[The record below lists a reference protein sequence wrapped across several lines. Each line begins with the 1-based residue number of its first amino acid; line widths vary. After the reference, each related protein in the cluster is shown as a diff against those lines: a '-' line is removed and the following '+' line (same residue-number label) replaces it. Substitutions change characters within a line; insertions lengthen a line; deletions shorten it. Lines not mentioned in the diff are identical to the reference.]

1 MCKSIQLQSQVSE
14 SPATRKSLSR
24 CMRTPLA
31 VLAAAAALFGAQTL
45 LAGQSTATQTHAR
58 SHPSASARRAVHRRT
73 RSGAAH
79 PKTSMTPAS
88 TAPVTPPAPKPPIW
102 PANERPSEASVTWDS
117 HGLRVDAANSSLQQI
132 LKDVSTATGVKVE
145 GMNEDVRVFGSYG
158 PGPAR
163 DVLSQL
169 LHGSGYNVM
178 MIGDQGQ
185 GTPRQIVL
193 SARSTG
199 SAPTPSVANA
209 ATSNEDEAADNETEE
224 QPQPPAPAVRPNI
237 PPANQT
243 RTPQQIMEEM
253 RERQQQVHSQNP
265 PPD

>member
-1 MCKSIQLQSQVSE
+1 MNPPIPLKSKFSLESLRLCVRTPIAALALATILSGAHILAAQTPATPPPAAAHKPVHPHKRP
-14 SPATRKSLSR
+14 SPARLT
-24 CMRTPLA
+24 A
-31 VLAAAAALFGAQTL
+31 VPAQ
-45 LAGQSTATQTHAR
+45 A
-58 SHPSASARRAVHRRT
+58 
-73 RSGAAH
+73 
-79 PKTSMTPAS
+79 TPA
-88 TAPVTPPAPKPPIW
+88 PVLPHW
-102 PANERPSEASVTWDS
+102 PANDKPSAAAVTWDS
-117 HGLRVDAANSSLQQI
+117 QGLRIDAANSSLQQI